1 MQPETSLP
9 PIIVSSEDAER
20 LWALC
25 GLLRESVP
33 KIAAF
38 LEEEL
43 DRADT
48 VACADLAADIIRMGS
63 CIRFRDE
70 ATGLPVQA
78 TLVYPGQ
85 EDADRHLVSVL
96 SPVGVALLGLRPG
109 QSISF
114 KLANGRMRRL
124 TVLAVKNARENG
136 PAYRTAGP
144 G

>member
-1 MQPETSLP
+1 MRSDASLP
-9 PIIVSSEDAER
+9 PIIVSREDAER

-25 GLLRESVP
+25 GLLWETVP

-48 VACADLAADIIRMGS
+48 VACADLAADIVRMGS
-63 CIRFRDE
+63 SVRFRDE
-70 ATGLPVQA
+70 ATGIPAQA

-96 SPVGVALLGLRPG
+96 SPVGAALLGLRPG
-109 QSISF
+109 QSINF

-124 TVLAVKNARENG
+124 TVLAVKNPPENG
-136 PAYRTAGP
+136 RVFRAA
-144 G
+144 